1 MSGNPINFKKYGYRR
16 RKDYQPVFG
25 IQSSSSSGGEIKHN
39 VSWLDSL
46 KKKADKGTRPA
57 REIRYPEDYKGVYS
71 IRYCDEDDGIVVGY
85 GSGAIEV

>member
-1 MSGNPINFKKYGYRR
+1 MDQAPGSDTQRPAE
-16 RKDYQPVFG
+16 
-25 IQSSSSSGGEIKHN
+25 SGGELRQN

-71 IRYCDEDDGIVVGY
+71 IRYCDEGDKIVVGY